1 MWYILLTIYIINLMN
16 LKSQICLY
24 FGTKGVISRGGHG
37 SVQDEN

>member
-1 MWYILLTIYIINLMN
+1 MN

-37 SVQDEN
+37 SVQDENWTELNWIVC